1 MSTKRR
7 RRLRAATLVAALTVT
22 GTVLLAGPGLA
33 SSFGMGGDEVRLDR
47 PALGN
52 VFFSSRFARAEIVVV
67 TGGVPRAIRIDRG
80 RARAASPG
88 AVTLLERD
96 GTLVT
101 IPVAST
107 AAIRVNGRPGALTE
121 IRRGA
126 IVLTARDGDAP
137 ATTVVAQGRGR

>member
-1 MSTKRR
+1 MSTKSR
-7 RRLRAATLVAALTVT
+7 RRLRAATLVAALAATCA
-22 GTVLLAGPGLA
+22 VLLAGPGLA
-33 SSFGMGGDEVRLDR
+33 SSFGGGDEVRLDR

-52 VFFSSRFARAEIVVV
+52 VFFSPRFARAEIVVV
-67 TGGVPRAIRIDRG
+67 TGGMPRAIRIDRG
-80 RARAASPG
+80 RAKAVSPG
-88 AVTLLERD
+88 SLTLLERD